1 MQAEWD
7 AAGPR
12 YAPTG
17 FATEGF
23 IHCSYASQVA
33 ATAARHYAGRTD
45 VVLLEIDPGVLDSP
59 VVAQIS
65 PATGESFPHIH
76 GQIPRG
82 AVVAVHD
89 VTAWTAGT
97 HG

>member
-1 MQAEWD
+1 VQAEWD

-17 FATEGF
+17 FVTEGF
-23 IHCSYASQVA
+23 IHCSSASQVA
-33 ATAARHYAGRTD
+33 ATAAR
-45 VVLLEIDPGVLDSP
+45 
-59 VVAQIS
+59 
-65 PATGESFPHIH
+65 
-76 GQIPRG
+76 G
-82 AVVAVHD
+82 AVVAEHD